1 MVVRPIVPLF
11 KAALF
16 GNDAKDAY
24 GDEGAAAAASGRNQ
38 SSWHFSGKAILSKN
52 QVCDF

>member
-1 MVVRPIVPLF
+1 MKFELVGRSFVPLL

-24 GDEGAAAAASGRNQ
+24 GDECTAAAADAASGRRNP
-38 SSWHFSGKAILSKN
+38 SSYRFSS
-52 QVCDF
+52 